1 MRQFQPWVNNLEKD
15 ATKVPETEKT
25 ITRIEFKNQERF
37 EKSIK
42 VNAFKTQMKVTK
54 GYVER
59 KNIIPFG
66 IGTTFDDLKMNSAVS
81 TVQRENVWHP
91 YYELNVE
98 AEMDFKD
105 QLQSNM
111 KKRAEKNINGE
122 EVQQLI
128 DELNATTETFR

>member
-15 ATKVPETEKT
+15 ATKIPETEKI
-25 ITRIEFKNQERF
+25 ITRIEYKNQERF

-42 VNAFKTQMKVTK
+42 VNAFKTEMKVTK
-54 GYVER
+54 GLAER

-128 DELNATTETFR
+128 DELNATTENFR

>member
-1 MRQFQPWVNNLEKD
+1 M
-15 ATKVPETEKT
+15 
-25 ITRIEFKNQERF
+25 
-37 EKSIK
+37 
-42 VNAFKTQMKVTK
+42 
-54 GYVER
+54 
-59 KNIIPFG
+59 
-66 IGTTFDDLKMNSAVS
+66 
-81 TVQRENVWHP
+81 WHP

-128 DELNATTETFR
+128 DELNATTENFR